1 MQKAGVNMKIELSGG
16 NALLKDKKF
25 AFTGTLSL
33 FSRASARDTVEEFGG
48 ITVSS
53 VSKNLDYLVA
63 GDQPGTKIKIAEKLG
78 IKIINE
84 SEFKNL
90 VQL

>member
-1 MQKAGVNMKIELSGG
+1 
-16 NALLKDKKF
+16 
-25 AFTGTLSL
+25 
-33 FSRASARDTVEEFGG
+33 VEELGG

-63 GDQPGTKIKIAEKLG
+63 GDQPGAKIKIAEKLG

-84 SEFKNL
+84 AEFKEL
-90 VQL
+90 VRL

>member
-1 MQKAGVNMKIELSGG
+1 MNIESSQG
-16 NALLKDKKF
+16 NGLLQDKKF
-25 AFTGTLSL
+25 AFTGTLEQ
-33 FSRASARDTVEEFGG
+33 FSRATAKDTVETHGG

-53 VSKNLDYLVA
+53 VSKNLDFLVV
-63 GDQPGTKIKIAEKLG
+63 GNHPGSKIKIAEKLG

-84 SEFKNL
+84 AGFKEL

>member
-1 MQKAGVNMKIELSGG
+1 MQKAGVNMNIESSVGSGLLQG
-16 NALLKDKKF
+16 NKF
-25 AFTGTLSL
+25 SFTGTLAL
-33 FSRASARDTVEEFGG
+33 FSRASARDTVEELGG

-63 GDQPGTKIKIAEKLG
+63 GDQPGSKIKIAEKLG

-84 SEFKNL
+84 AEFKKL

>member
-1 MQKAGVNMKIELSGG
+1 MQKAGVNMNIETSVGSG
-16 NALLKDKKF
+16 LLKGKKF

-33 FSRASARDTVEEFGG
+33 FSRGSARDTVEEFGG

-63 GDQPGTKIKIAEKLG
+63 GDQPGSKIKIAEKLG
-78 IKIINE
+78 INIITE
-84 SEFKNL
+84 AEFKEL